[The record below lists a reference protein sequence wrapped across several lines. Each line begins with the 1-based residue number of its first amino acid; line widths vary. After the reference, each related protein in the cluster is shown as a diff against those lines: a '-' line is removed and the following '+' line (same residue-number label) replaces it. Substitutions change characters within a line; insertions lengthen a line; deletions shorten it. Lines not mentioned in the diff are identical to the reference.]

1 MDPHPSYPPDCR
13 APDPDTPLRVKELP
27 AAMQPREEFERRG
40 AEHVPDEVL
49 LAILLRS
56 GVPGKNVAELAR
68 DLLRRYQG
76 LGNLARA
83 DYHELRGLNIK
94 GLGKVKCMELA
105 AALEISRRAAQHHH
119 LQEART
125 DAEAIREPEAVYR
138 LLAPLAR
145 GQQQE
150 IFWAVLLNTKNRVIG
165 QPIETT
171 RGLLDSSPVH
181 PREVFSKAVR
191 YSASAVI
198 LAHNH
203 PSGDPTPSKE
213 DIDITRRLVEAA
225 RILGIRVVDHLVVGK
240 PSAGAPGYV
249 SLREK
254 NLVAFE

>member
-1 MDPHPSYPPDCR
+1 MDPHPSYPPER
-13 APDPDTPLRVKELP
+13 PVYPDTPLTVKELP
-27 AAMQPREEFERRG
+27 AEMRPREEFLRRG
-40 AEHVPDEVL
+40 AENVPDEIL
-49 LAILLRS
+49 LAILLRA
-56 GVPGKNVAELAR
+56 GVPGKNVTELAR
-68 DLLRRYQG
+68 ELLRRFG
-76 LGNLARA
+76 GFERLAKS
-83 DYHELRGLNIK
+83 DVHELRGLKIK
-94 GLGKVKCMELA
+94 GLGAVKCMELA
-105 AALEISRRAAQHHH
+105 AALELSRRAAQRH
-119 LQEART
+119 QQ
-125 DAEAIREPEAVYR
+125 DAQRQDDPPIREPEAVYR

-191 YSASAVI
+191 YSAAAVI

-213 DIDITRRLVEAA
+213 DIDITRRLIEAA

-240 PSAGAPGYV
+240 PAPSTPGYV